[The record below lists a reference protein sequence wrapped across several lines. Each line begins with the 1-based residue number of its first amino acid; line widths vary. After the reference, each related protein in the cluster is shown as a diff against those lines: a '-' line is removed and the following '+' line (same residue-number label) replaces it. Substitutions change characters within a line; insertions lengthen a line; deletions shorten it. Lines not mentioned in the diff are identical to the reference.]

1 MGHWPSAFGQRVFV
15 FLSHAVAAS
24 IITVTAGC
32 ATNEPANSDR
42 YGVAQLKFHN
52 TYDGAEESAATD
64 MGFGNFTD
72 VFARTTIIDGVEP
85 SYHKASMEATKASFS
100 GFRAKIVT
108 PHRPLQ
114 CVPYARMVSGIG
126 LRGDAHTWW
135 KQAEGR
141 FKRGQEPAP
150 GAVMVV
156 RGSRKTPLGHVAV
169 VTRIMNEREILV
181 DHANWLNNERIH
193 LATPVIDV
201 SPNND
206 WSAIRVWYTPG
217 AQYGASVYPLAG
229 FIYSEKAA
237 PFITVTNANVRSRP
251 TTRATRIAT
260 LPRRSRVEVLG
271 KVPGAPW
278 FRIAHDGKALG
289 YIHAKLIK
297 PTS

>member
-1 MGHWPSAFGQRVFV
+1 MAHWPSALGQRVSV
-15 FLSHAVAAS
+15 LLSYIAAAS

-32 ATNEPANSDR
+32 ATNDRVNSDR
-42 YGVAQLKFHN
+42 FDVTQLRFHN
-52 TYDGAEESAATD
+52 TYDAAEDSAGSDSA
-64 MGFGNFTD
+64 FGD
-72 VFARTTIIDGVEP
+72 LSEVFAKTTVMESP
-85 SYHKASMEATKASFS
+85 PAYHAASMSATKASFT

-108 PHRPLQ
+108 PRKPLQ
-114 CVPYARMVSGIG
+114 CVPYARMVSGIN
-126 LRGDAHTWW
+126 LRGNAHTWW
-135 KQAEGR
+135 KKAEGR
-141 FKRGQEPAP
+141 FKRGQAPAP

-156 RGSRKTPLGHVAV
+156 RGSSKTPLGHVAV
-169 VTRIMNEREILV
+169 VTKIMNEREILV

-217 AQYGASVYPLAG
+217 RQYGASVYPLSG
-229 FIYSEKAA
+229 FIYADNA
-237 PFITVTNANVRSRP
+237 TVFMTVTNANVRSRP
-251 TTRATRIAT
+251 TTRGKRIAT

-278 FRIAHDGKALG
+278 FRIAHRGKELG

>member
-15 FLSHAVAAS
+15 FLSHVVAAS

-52 TYDGAEESAATD
+52 TYDGVEDFASTRSGLD
-64 MGFGNFTD
+64 NLSD
-72 VFARTTIIDGVEP
+72 VFSKTSVINDIEP
-85 SYHKASMEATKASFS
+85 TYHKASMAATKASFS

-108 PHRPLQ
+108 PRRPLQ

-135 KQAEGR
+135 KKAAGR
-141 FKRGQEPAP
+141 FQRGQIPSP

-156 RGSRKTPLGHVAV
+156 RSSRKTPLGHIAV
-169 VTRIMNEREILV
+169 VTKIMNDREILV
-181 DHANWLNNERIH
+181 DHANWLNNERVH

-229 FIYSEKAA
+229 FIYAAKAA
-237 PFITVTNANVRSRP
+237 PFITITNANVRARP
-251 TTRATRIAT
+251 TTRASRIAT

-278 FRIAHDGKALG
+278 FRIAYNGKALG
-289 YIHAKLIK
+289 FIHAKLIK